1 MFNNLHN
8 EYIKMSVETI
18 CKEKYVDGKLVSR
31 ICIKGNLFTL
41 QSQFRPPDYELSEV
55 SSCDSCPTYPLVA
68 GENQIEELKD
78 MLKEILDIIKK
89 K

>member
-1 MFNNLHN
+1 
-8 EYIKMSVETI
+8 MSVETI
-18 CKEKYVDGKLVSR
+18 CKEKYIDGKLVSR
-31 ICIKGNLFTL
+31 LCIKDNLFTL

-55 SSCDSCPTYPLVA
+55 SSCDSCPTYPLG

-78 MLKEILDIIKK
+78 TLKEILDIIKK